1 MSSALLVYYIVR
13 LTDIYHR
20 EVLHIVCASL
30 SYRRCRGH
38 SFAKRTIL
46 RVGHQFCYSPS
57 AFADS
62 LSPVVGCL
70 LSEFRVE
77 PRSVLAALVSSELIP
92 ISLSKL
98 FLSSTPVVSQ
108 LQSESTS
115 AAGSADNN
123 SSNNNHYSSTT
134 SWDSLLSPAVPQAAP
149 LSALASEFRQS
160 GLIAHLPNTPST
172 IGIGSN
178 SASSILT
185 WRIPRQEAFF
195 VGSQAEGGGREAG
208 AAVAP
213 AVAGGGG
220 VSGGA
225 GRVDSAPDWTVSSPL
240 SDRPLKERD
249 LSLGFGTTSAHRSQE
264 GNGLWSRN
272 TGGGGGGYGFVGS
285 AEGAGPGGIPGGL
298 AGTTPRDIFREIVG
312 RGGGE
317 DFGVGTSPYHGAVG
331 GGVRRD
337 DSSRQAAAAAEEGR
351 GGSFVAYV
359 GGEGRVTHHVAAP
372 NRAEESGSGSTGPA
386 VPKRKG
392 PDEEPVEG
400 GIWGNNTVLRES
412 AEAAYKRRRLD
423 QVSSSMRAMD
433 HVQSLG
439 DVRPSSDA
447 RAALENKEDEH
458 TLQLR
463 EAQRAKVAAPQPPQP
478 AAAAAAVAAGVGSA
492 QGGTACLE
500 CGNQAKKDCLHQR
513 CRTCCKSRGLNCP
526 THIKSTWVPA
536 AKRRERQAAEAAAAA
551 AGQPRPKS
559 KRARS
564 LALSAPANP
573 TTSHTNTSAGTSP
586 RGSDINSGQAVKGPL
601 PPEVR
606 TQAVFKFV
614 RLSGVDDGDQEFAY
628 QATVKI
634 GGHIFKGVLH
644 DQGPDNGSTSAP
656 PSVPDLQLGAR
667 SMPTSSALI
676 DPTGLYGNPNTGLL
690 GGENLSSFGGLS
702 NLWWQNRQQG

>member
-1 MSSALLVYYIVR
+1 M
-13 LTDIYHR
+13 R
-20 EVLHIVCASL
+20 EGTISL
-30 SYRRCRGH
+30 N
-38 SFAKRTIL
+38 
-46 RVGHQFCYSPS
+46 
-57 AFADS
+57 
-62 LSPVVGCL
+62 CL
-70 LSEFRVE
+70 LGVN
-77 PRSVLAALVSSELIP
+77 VL
-92 ISLSKL
+92 ISA
-98 FLSSTPVVSQ
+98 
-108 LQSESTS
+108 LQSES
-115 AAGSADNN
+115 AAGPADNHKN
-123 SSNNNHYSSTT
+123 SQHYPLST
-134 SWDSLLSPAVPQAAP
+134 SWDSLVSPAVPGAAVP
-149 LSALASEFRQS
+149 LRALPSEFRQS
-160 GLIAHLPNTPST
+160 VPIAHHPNTPST
-172 IGIGSN
+172 IGIASN
-178 SASSILT
+178 TTSSILT

-195 VGSQAEGGGREAG
+195 AGSQGEGAAREAAG

-225 GRVDSAPDWTVSSPL
+225 GRVDSAPDWT
-240 SDRPLKERD
+240 E
-249 LSLGFGTTSAHRSQE
+249 
-264 GNGLWSRN
+264 
-272 TGGGGGGYGFVGS
+272 GGGGYGFVGS

-298 AGTTPRDIFREIVG
+298 AGTNPRDIFREIVS
-312 RGGGE
+312 RQGGD
-317 DFGVGTSPYHGAVG
+317 DFGVGTTPYGAVG
-331 GGVRRD
+331 GIRRED
-337 DSSRQAAAAAEEGR
+337 SRQQQAGAADEGGR

-372 NRAEESGSGSTGPA
+372 NRAEESGSGSTGPV

-392 PDEEPVEG
+392 PDEEAVEG
-400 GIWGNNTVLRES
+400 GIWGSTVLRES
-412 AEAAYKRRRLD
+412 AEAAYKRRRLE
-423 QVSSSMRAMD
+423 VSTSMRGMD

-439 DVRPSSDA
+439 EVRPSADA
-447 RAALENKEDEH
+447 RGAVESKDDEH
-458 TLQLR
+458 ALQLH

-478 AAAAAAVAAGVGSA
+478 AAAAVGAGT

-513 CRTCCKSRGLNCP
+513 CRTCCKSRGLACP

-559 KRARS
+559 RRARS

-586 RGSDINSGQAVKGPL
+586 RGSDINSSQAGKGPL
-601 PPEVR
+601 PSEVR
-606 TQAVFKFV
+606 TQAVFKCI
-614 RLSGVDDGDQEFAY
+614 RLSGVDDGDHEFAY

-634 GGHIFKGVLH
+634 GGHIFRGVLH
-644 DQGPDNGSTSAP
+644 DHGLDNGSTSAP

-690 GGENLSSFGGLS
+690 GGENLTSFGGLS